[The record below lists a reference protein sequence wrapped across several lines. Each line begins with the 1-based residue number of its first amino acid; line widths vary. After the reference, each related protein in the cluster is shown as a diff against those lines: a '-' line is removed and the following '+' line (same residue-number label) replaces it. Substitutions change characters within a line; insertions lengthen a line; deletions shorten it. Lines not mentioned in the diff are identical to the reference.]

1 VSESESGTRPR
12 QQQLALTRAEVRK
25 ARAASPRAR
34 PAAVPAARLPVARVL
49 VDVGLAH
56 LDRPFDYAVSED
68 QSADARPGS
77 RVKVRFAG
85 KDVAGFVLERVE
97 SSEHTGRLAPLRR
110 VVSPMPVL
118 TAPVARLC
126 RDVADRY
133 AGVVSDVLRLAVPPR
148 HARVEKEFLG
158 EPASTPPA
166 QTAPSPRAEIAEAR
180 RPSAR
185 AEIAEAR
192 RPSSRAEIAEA
203 PRAWAPYPAGEAFLD
218 RLRRGLAPRA
228 VWTALPGP
236 HWGEA
241 IGDAVLATLAG
252 GRGSV
257 VCLPD
262 QRDVVR
268 LADVLRSR
276 LGDAADEVAV
286 VTADLG
292 PSARYRAFL
301 RVLTGA
307 SRVVVGTRSAAFAPV
322 HDPGLLAVWDD
333 GDDLHAEPRAPY
345 PHVREV
351 LAMRAELQGCG
362 LLVGGFART
371 AEGQHLVE
379 SGWAPP
385 LAAPRDAV
393 RAAAPRVH
401 VSGESDRDLER
412 DPAARRARLPQR
424 AFEVARTA
432 LEAGGPVLVQVPRTG
447 YLAGLACARCRH
459 PARCTH
465 CQGPLALRRGQRE
478 AGCRWCARGAAP
490 WRCGECGGDRFRAPV
505 VGSERTAEELGR
517 AFPQVTVVSSWSGH
531 VQDRVADKP
540 ALVVATPG
548 AEPVADEGYAAAL
561 LLDTWLT
568 LARPDLRTGE
578 EALRRW
584 LAAAAL
590 VRPADRGGSVVV
602 VGEPGA
608 APIQSLVRWDPAGAA
623 ERELADRAA
632 TRLPPVARVATV
644 TGPTAAVEELVPG
657 LVLPAHAETLG
668 PVPVDEETAR
678 VILRAPPPEAG
689 ELSRALQQTQAAR
702 SARKL
707 PHLRVQVDPAEMG

>member
-1 VSESESGTRPR
+1 MSESESGTRPR

-68 QSADARPGS
+68 QSDEARPGA

-97 SSEHTGRLAPLRR
+97 SSEHIGRLAPLRR

-166 QTAPSPRAEIAEAR
+166 QTAPTPRAESADAR
-180 RPSAR
+180 HPSAR
-185 AEIAEAR
+185 AEIAEVG
-192 RPSSRAEIAEA
+192 
-203 PRAWAPYPAGEAFLD
+203 RAWAPYPAGGAFLD
-218 RLRRGLAPRA
+218 RLRLGLAPRA

-236 HWGEA
+236 HWVEA
-241 IGDAVLATLAG
+241 IGDAVLATLVG

-268 LADVLRSR
+268 LADALRSR

-307 SRVVVGTRSAAFAPV
+307 SRIVVGTRSAAFAPV
-322 HDPGLLAVWDD
+322 HGPGLLAVWDD

-379 SGWAPP
+379 SGWA
-385 LAAPRDAV
+385 
-393 RAAAPRVH
+393 
-401 VSGESDRDLER
+401 
-412 DPAARRARLPQR
+412 
-424 AFEVARTA
+424 
-432 LEAGGPVLVQVPRTG
+432 
-447 YLAGLACARCRH
+447 
-459 PARCTH
+459 
-465 CQGPLALRRGQRE
+465 
-478 AGCRWCARGAAP
+478 
-490 WRCGECGGDRFRAPV
+490 
-505 VGSERTAEELGR
+505 
-517 AFPQVTVVSSWSGH
+517 
-531 VQDRVADKP
+531 
-540 ALVVATPG
+540 
-548 AEPVADEGYAAAL
+548 
-561 LLDTWLT
+561 
-568 LARPDLRTGE
+568 
-578 EALRRW
+578 
-584 LAAAAL
+584 
-590 VRPADRGGSVVV
+590 
-602 VGEPGA
+602 
-608 APIQSLVRWDPAGAA
+608 
-623 ERELADRAA
+623 
-632 TRLPPVARVATV
+632 
-644 TGPTAAVEELVPG
+644 
-657 LVLPAHAETLG
+657 
-668 PVPVDEETAR
+668 
-678 VILRAPPPEAG
+678 
-689 ELSRALQQTQAAR
+689 
-702 SARKL
+702 
-707 PHLRVQVDPAEMG
+707 